1 MKSDFL
7 RSVDHYE
14 NFPVASF
21 LLPKSIRKP
30 IIDVYNFARLAD
42 DIADEGNNSSEE
54 RLRLLKIFENVL
66 KNENISSNF
75 NTLIEKN
82 IFFTSRKLKE
92 SLTDLNVN
100 LNYAHDL
107 LNAFKYDS
115 SFSPFLTWNALDNY
129 CQNSANPI
137 GRILLSIMNTQKSLK
152 KKISPEIL
160 QNSDLIC
167 SGLQIINFSQDAK
180 KDISK
185 NRITYPKE
193 ICPKS
198 IKEFNKEEFESLSM
212 IEKNKLTRSM
222 ANMGLNKLKLGKE
235 LPLQIKRSNINYKYR
250 FALEISLTL
259 QCGIEI
265 AKKLLKNPSSVWE
278 KPPKISKFTLPKL
291 LIVSTINLFN

>member
-92 SLTDLNVN
+92 SLR
-100 LNYAHDL
+100 
-107 LNAFKYDS
+107 
-115 SFSPFLTWNALDNY
+115 LTL
-129 CQNSANPI
+129 QNRPE
-137 GRILLSIMNTQKSLK
+137 LLK
-152 KKISPEIL
+152 KKEL
-160 QNSDLIC
+160 SDLEIE
-167 SGLQIINFSQDAK
+167 LLNEI
-180 KDISK
+180 KD
-185 NRITYPKE
+185 E
-193 ICPKS
+193 
-198 IKEFNKEEFESLSM
+198 
-212 IEKNKLTRSM
+212 
-222 ANMGLNKLKLGKE
+222 
-235 LPLQIKRSNINYKYR
+235 
-250 FALEISLTL
+250 
-259 QCGIEI
+259 
-265 AKKLLKNPSSVWE
+265 
-278 KPPKISKFTLPKL
+278 
-291 LIVSTINLFN
+291 